1 MRPMDNGTKFL
12 QCERCEQDAPA
23 GIPLRNWARLCVA
36 VTAHGHLLV
45 ECIRHSE
52 VVAFIKNEDLAK
64 VLRDVASHDCT
75 CADHKET
82 LH

>member
-1 MRPMDNGTKFL
+1 MNHGIKFL
-12 QCERCEQDAPA
+12 QCESCEKDAPR
-23 GIPLRNWARLCVA
+23 GVSLKDHARLCVA
-36 VTAHGHLLV
+36 VTAEGHLLV

-52 VVAFIKNEDLAK
+52 VVAFIKNEDLAQT
-64 VLRDVASHDCT
+64 LRGVASHDCT